1 MSDQPT
7 DHPEQ
12 DRDAPDDRAPS
23 TDTPTPRHQRPDG
36 DPKQTV
42 IYILGFLLVMFGFGW
57 GSIPLYR
64 LVCKQLDPGGSS
76 ASNGTADQYKNVQ
89 VDESRSLKVRFT
101 TSVQGNLPWKF
112 DNKSASVDVH
122 PGEKKLV
129 DFEVTNFDQDNEL
142 TGKAVYDVNPPE
154 AGQYFKKIECF
165 CFKQQTLA
173 ADETK
178 KMPLYFWMDPDIPKD
193 IDNVTL
199 AYTFFNSESSRERA
213 AK

>member
-1 MSDQPT
+1 MSDEPT
-7 DHPEQ
+7 DHPDQTRQEP
-12 DRDAPDDRAPS
+12 DGSDDSADPSAPRHPRPDD
-23 TDTPTPRHQRPDG
+23 DH
-36 DPKQTV
+36 KKTV
-42 IYILGFLLVMFGFGW
+42 IYILGFLLVMFGLGW

-89 VDESRSLKVRFT
+89 VDESRTLQVRFT
-101 TSVQGNLPWKF
+101 TSVQGDLPWKF
-112 DNKSASVDVH
+112 DNKSSSVEVH

-129 DFEVTNFDQDNEL
+129 DFEVTNFDQQNEL

-173 ADETK
+173 AGETR
-178 KMPLYFWMDPDIPKD
+178 KMPLYFWMDPDIPED
-193 IDNVTL
+193 IDKVTL
-199 AYTFFNSESSRERA
+199 AYTFFNAETSRERA

>member
-1 MSDQPT
+1 MSDDPSDSP
-7 DHPEQ
+7 DHETPE
-12 DRDAPDDRAPS
+12 PDQS
-23 TDTPTPRHQRPDG
+23 TDTPAPAHRADDDG
-36 DPKQTV
+36 DHKQTV
-42 IYILGFLLVMFGFGW
+42 IYIVGFLLVMFGFGW

-64 LVCKQLDPGGSS
+64 MVCKQLDPGGSS
-76 ASNGTADQYKNVQ
+76 ASNGTADRYENVE
-89 VDESRSLKVRFT
+89 VDESRTLKVRFT
-101 TSVQGNLPWKF
+101 TSVQSDLPWKF
-112 DNKSASVDVH
+112 DNKTSSVEVH

-129 DFEVTNFDQDNEL
+129 DFDVTNFDQDDDL

-173 ADETK
+173 AGESK
-178 KMPLYFWMDPDIPKD
+178 KMPLYFWMDPDIPED
-193 IDNVTL
+193 IDKVTL